1 MFNSILLGLVFS
13 SIGLILAVLLTWIGL
28 VSFANVNLS
37 PFSFMNVLTTLG
49 VLFMYGSTVEKFS
62 IRDFL
67 IYFVIGFFFHVGRLS
82 VLLENEDKRLRV
94 FFLSSGHTKNEYVF
108 NYLFKRGI
116 WKNITSLLS
125 CWGLLVLAFEMYR
138 FEVHRYFGFQLGLF
152 LLCLGV
158 TSSLLDRK
166 G

>member
-1 MFNSILLGLVFS
+1 MFNSILLGLIFS

-49 VLFMYGSTVEKFS
+49 VLLMYGSTVEKFS

-67 IYFVIGFFFHVGRLS
+67 VYFVVGFFFHVGRLS

-94 FFLSSGHTKNEYVF
+94 FYLSSGHTKGEYVF
-108 NYLFKRGI
+108 NYLFKRAVR
-116 WKNITSLLS
+116 KNVISFLS
-125 CWGLLVLAFEMYR
+125 CWGLLVLAIEMYR
-138 FEVHRYFGFQLGLF
+138 FEIHRHFGFQMGLF
-152 LLCLGV
+152 LLFLGV
-158 TSSLLDRK
+158 TSFLLDRK

>member
-1 MFNSILLGLVFS
+1 MFSSILLGLIFS
-13 SIGLILAVLLTWIGL
+13 SVGLILAVLLTWIGL

-49 VLFMYGSTVEKFS
+49 VLFMYGSTVERFN

-67 IYFVIGFFFHVGRLS
+67 IYFVVGFFFHVGRLS
-82 VLLENEDKRLRV
+82 VLLDNEDKRLRV

-108 NYLFKRGI
+108 NYLFKRGV

-125 CWGLLVLAFEMYR
+125 CWGLLVLALEMNR
-138 FEVHRYFGFQLGLF
+138 FEIYRYFGFQMGLF